1 MSHVTD
7 LVGRLFLGWLRASV
21 RKINEQSPR
30 HRDWLPHRDYL
41 STEVD
46 YLKPEV
52 VYDLVVEIWPTA
64 CIVAPGGKIIAE
76 VSDSTRIGLG
86 DTFSSRF
93 EIRRSLPVTVK
104 VGVSSCTTIP

>member
-1 MSHVTD
+1 MSVLLI
-7 LVGRLFLGWLRASV
+7 LVLRFSGWLRASV

-46 YLKPEV
+46 YLKPDV

-64 CIVAPGGKIIAE
+64 CIVSPGGKIIAE
-76 VSDSTRIGLG
+76 VSVYIYESDSE
-86 DTFSSRF
+86 TFSSCF
-93 EIRRSLPVTVK
+93 NP
-104 VGVSSCTTIP
+104 